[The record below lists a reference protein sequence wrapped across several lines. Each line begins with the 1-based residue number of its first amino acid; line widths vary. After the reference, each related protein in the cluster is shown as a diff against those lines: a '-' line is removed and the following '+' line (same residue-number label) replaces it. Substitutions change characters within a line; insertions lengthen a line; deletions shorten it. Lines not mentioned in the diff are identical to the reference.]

1 MGQGRKNNNNKIVSI
16 RGTED
21 GLFTCTRCLRKR
33 KRKKKKGERERVFTR
48 LGSLKMGLFT

>member
-1 MGQGRKNNNNKIVSI
+1 MGQGRKNNNKKIVSI

-21 GLFTCTRCLRKR
+21 GLFTFRRWLRKR
-33 KRKKKKGERERVFTR
+33 KRKKEKKREKVFTR